1 MEQEIL
7 KNRRAFSFYN
17 RRRLDQLFSALQEQD
32 ACILGALP
40 FLLQVNIKK
49 LPGYIEAKEVP
60 CGTYDF
66 SWTKEAQ
73 TAVRKLFPDFPLER
87 LSSAHL
93 FPRRSAIVM
102 LALIGSAGSIA
113 QTEKSDLDFWVC
125 IEERSL
131 GAAALALLKE
141 RLKALEQWIWQT
153 SQTEMH
159 FFITDIEK
167 VQKNDF
173 GEAGLESSGTA
184 LGKLLKEEFYRTSI
198 VLAGKTPLWWITPTR
213 ADDETYEEFKQA
225 VRASNELDPQDYVDL
240 GNLSEITWDEFF
252 GASLWQMNKAMASP
266 FKSVLKMAL
275 LDACMDPENESG
287 LLCDDLKQSVFS
299 LSTSDRH
306 LDPYILLFDHILE
319 YNQKKQRPEVVDLL
333 RTCFYIK
340 VGVRL
345 SPLDFSKKLS
355 SRKREILAEYVKS
368 WGWSLERVETLN
380 DYANWPF
387 EKTLALGKEVHQFL
401 LSTYQTL
408 SDRLKEKPDLTA
420 KISATDLTL
429 LGRKLASLYS
439 KKPGKV
445 EVIKQAVEEG
455 LELEALTLYTSYES
469 DSKRGEWRVYRGM
482 VPREELL
489 DERGKGKLLRRSR
502 NLLEILI
509 WLVHNRLY
517 TPATTLHMIP
527 NGSPITLNDLKEI
540 LREMS
545 DFFPPIDLSQL
556 AKKDLLSE
564 SRIDKV
570 MVVANLLAQRWAT
583 HLSDLGILYRTSW
596 GEQFCESYAS
606 QAGIQK
612 AQEYVVEAARKQP
625 ASTCYRLWV
634 PRGEGY
640 KTLAPSLAERLKKR
654 LPKAYAAN

>member
-17 RRRLDQLFSALQEQD
+17 RRRLDQLFSTLQEQD
-32 ACILGALP
+32 TCLLRALP
-40 FLLQVNIKK
+40 FFLQINIKR
-49 LPGYIEAKEVP
+49 LPGYVEAKDVP
-60 CGTYDF
+60 CGLYDF

-73 TAVRKLFPDFPLER
+73 TAVKKLFPDLPLER
-87 LSSAHL
+87 LSSTHL
-93 FPRRSAIVM
+93 FPRRSAIAM

-125 IEERSL
+125 IDERSL
-131 GAAALALLKE
+131 GTAAMAALKE
-141 RLKALEQWIWQT
+141 KLKALEQWIVHV
-153 SQTEMH
+153 SNMEMH

-198 VLAGKTPLWWITPTR
+198 VLAGKTPLWWIAPPR
-213 ADDETYEEFKQA
+213 ADDETYEKVKQI
-225 VRASNELDPQDYVDL
+225 VRASSELDPQDYVDL

-266 FKSVLKMAL
+266 FKSVLKMAFL
-275 LDACMDPENESG
+275 EACMDPENGSG
-287 LLCDDLKQSVFS
+287 LLCDDLKKSVFS
-299 LSTSDRH
+299 LSTSDKH
-306 LDPYILLFDHILE
+306 LDPYILLFDHILD
-319 YNQKKQRPEVVDLL
+319 YNQKKNRPAVVDLL

-345 SPLDFSKKLS
+345 SPLDFSKKFS
-355 SRKREILAEYVKS
+355 SRKEEILADYVKS
-368 WGWSLERVETLN
+368 WGWSLEKIKTLN
-380 DYANWPF
+380 NYVNWSF
-387 EKTLALGKEVHQFL
+387 EKTIALGKEVHQFL
-401 LSTYQTL
+401 LATYQTL

-469 DSKRGEWRVYRGM
+469 DSKRGEWRVYRGI
-482 VPREELL
+482 VSREELF
-489 DERGKGKLLRRSR
+489 DERGMGKLLRRSR
-502 NLLEILI
+502 NLPEVLM

-517 TPATTLHMIP
+517 TRATTLHMIP
-527 NGSPITLNDLKEI
+527 NGSPISLNDLKEI
-540 LREMS
+540 LGEIS

-564 SRIDKV
+564 SRIVKV
-570 MVVANLLAQRWAT
+570 VVVANLLAQRWAT
-583 HLSDLGILYRTSW
+583 NLSDVSILYRTSW
-596 GEQFCESYAS
+596 GEQFCESYS
-606 QAGIQK
+606 STGIQK
-612 AQEYVVEAARKQP
+612 AEEYVIEAARKQP
-625 ASTCYRLWV
+625 ASACYRVWI
-634 PRGEGY
+634 PKGEGY
-640 KTLAPSLAERLKKR
+640 KTLAPKLEDRLKKK